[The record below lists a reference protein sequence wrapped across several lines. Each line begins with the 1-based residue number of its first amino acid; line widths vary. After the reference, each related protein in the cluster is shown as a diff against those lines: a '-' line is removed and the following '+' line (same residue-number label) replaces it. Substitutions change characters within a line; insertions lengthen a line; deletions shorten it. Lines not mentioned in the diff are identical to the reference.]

1 MTNFALVTAAQLHG
15 PPRLSAHSISQ
26 SNSRLCVI
34 LKPRL
39 SAQAE
44 LLPLSLSQLQ
54 QLRLGHPLAE
64 LALWVAALAALEAAI
79 AVPHRRAL
87 AADALGGAPP
97 ARWRG
102 PLAASRYM

>member
-1 MTNFALVTAAQLHG
+1 M
-15 PPRLSAHSISQ
+15 
-26 SNSRLCVI
+26 CVI

-39 SAQAE
+39 PARAE

-54 QLRLGHPLAE
+54 QLRLAHPLAE

-79 AVPHRRAL
+79 AVPHRRTL

-97 ARWRG
+97 ARRRG
-102 PLAASRYM
+102 LLASSR